1 MDGKKKQ
8 LVIPKTSTSCFVGM
22 TKKEI
27 REWCRAYYSHEYI
40 GEKVTNLDMGIEI
53 SFKRLG
59 NKKTSYG
66 AAMYPKKAAAIM
78 VLDEMLKYAIHT
90 NWGERK
96 ANDPENVIGYCNYKC
111 KLLVDN
117 NLCFFAINVQICKD
131 GTFHYSLDEC
141 RFKYTTSRNNPAH

>member
-1 MDGKKKQ
+1 MAGKKKQ

-27 REWCRAYYSHEYI
+27 REWCRAYYSLEYI

-96 ANDPENVIGYCNYKC
+96 ANDPENVIGYCNY
-111 KLLVDN
+111 
-117 NLCFFAINVQICKD
+117 
-131 GTFHYSLDEC
+131 
-141 RFKYTTSRNNPAH
+141 